1 MDTRQMVAE
10 ESDITTGTNALLT
23 EILAVLK
30 KIDGQMQIQD
40 SRIASL
46 EKTADPERRLGG
58 MLNESHSFIT
68 KGRVQDLYAPEAS
81 HRDQPHTLASTSED
95 HESRARQTVRESLSS
110 EGNSNDTE
118 AMANTRGRMQSL
130 DSAFS
135 FARVRTFDTIPPLT
149 EKLDQGG
156 TSSDTK
162 KENNDHYTKYPP
174 PPRWISTRELGTHH
188 GIGYGLPEA
197 GALWDKFVGD
207 SWKIPPDGRVELS
220 FQQHLLER
228 LKELQALKWLTVL
241 AEIFSELECW
251 KNRAKRGSF
260 EVSDFDID
268 PSYEESGADY
278 RAVIGAKPYKERLL
292 SHPRPAVSSSTAP
305 WKRIM

>member
-1 MDTRQMVAE
+1 MDTRQMIAE
-10 ESDITTGTNALLT
+10 ESDIMASTNALLT
-23 EILAVLK
+23 DILTVLK
-30 KIDGQMQIQD
+30 KIDGRMQIQD

-46 EKTADPERRLGG
+46 EKTADPERRRARILSR
-58 MLNESHSFIT
+58 SHSFIT
-68 KGRVQDLYAPEAS
+68 MGRVQDPYAPEAS
-81 HRDQPHTLASTSED
+81 HRDELYTLASTLEG
-95 HESRARQTVRESLSS
+95 HESLARQTERESLLS
-110 EGNSNDTE
+110 EGNSNSTE
-118 AMANTRGRMQSL
+118 AMANTRDRMQSL

-135 FARVRTFDTIPPLT
+135 LARVGTFDTIPPLT
-149 EKLDQGG
+149 EKPDQAG
-156 TSSDTK
+156 TSSETK

-174 PPRWISTRELGTHH
+174 PPRWISTNLGTHH
-188 GIGYGLPEA
+188 GIEYALPKA
-197 GALWDKFVGD
+197 RALWDKFVGD

-292 SHPRPAVSSSTAP
+292 SHPRPAVPSSTAP